1 MVRREGW
8 KASQETWERRAQL
21 LADGFHA
28 EIEELEAIEK
38 AEALERERRKRE
50 KQRQSDVGATG
61 AKATKQSADWEDEGS
76 LRRVS
81 SGG

>member
-28 EIEELEAIEK
+28 EIEGLEAIEK
-38 AEALERERRKRE
+38 AEALEREAQE
-50 KQRQSDVGATG
+50 GEAAT
-61 AKATKQSADWEDEGS
+61 E
-76 LRRVS
+76 
-81 SGG
+81 

>member
-1 MVRREGW
+1 MIRWEGW
-8 KASQETWERRAQL
+8 KATQKTWEPRAQL

-28 EIEELEAIEK
+28 EIEGIEAIEK

-61 AKATKQSADWEDEGS
+61 AKATKQSADWADEGS